1 MTNPRNSVRRAARGG
16 GRGTEPGGGV
26 SLPGVQRVL
35 SGIQPSGDVH
45 LGNLLGALQNWV
57 ADQHTHESFHPI
69 VDLHAVTVPQ
79 DPAELQAATL
89 RLAQMLM
96 ASGLDPDI
104 CVLFVQSHVPEHTQL
119 AWVLECTAGFG
130 ELRRMH
136 QFKDKSADM
145 DFVCAGLFTYPVL
158 QAADIVLYDT
168 DVVPVG
174 DDQRQH
180 IELCRDIAVR
190 FNRRYG
196 DTFTV
201 PAHVIPDTGARVMDL
216 QNPDDKM
223 SKSLE
228 SAGTVG
234 VLEDSESVVRKFKRA
249 VTDSDN
255 EVLYDP
261 VAKPGVSNL
270 LGILAA
276 ATGQNPVAVA
286 DEYAQ
291 YGPLKSDTADAVNE
305 MLNPIRDRFAELS
318 SDPGEIARVLATG
331 ADKARTVAAATL
343 ERARTN
349 AGLIPRSPA

>member
-1 MTNPRNSVRRAARGG
+1 M
-16 GRGTEPGGGV
+16 
-26 SLPGVQRVL
+26 QRVL

-136 QFKDKSADM
+136 QFKDKSADL

-180 IELCRDIAVR
+180 VELTRDITQR
-190 FNRRYG
+190 F
-196 DTFTV
+196 
-201 PAHVIPDTGARVMDL
+201 
-216 QNPDDKM
+216 
-223 SKSLE
+223 
-228 SAGTVG
+228 
-234 VLEDSESVVRKFKRA
+234 
-249 VTDSDN
+249 
-255 EVLYDP
+255 
-261 VAKPGVSNL
+261 
-270 LGILAA
+270 
-276 ATGQNPVAVA
+276 
-286 DEYAQ
+286 
-291 YGPLKSDTADAVNE
+291 
-305 MLNPIRDRFAELS
+305 
-318 SDPGEIARVLATG
+318 
-331 ADKARTVAAATL
+331 
-343 ERARTN
+343 
-349 AGLIPRSPA
+349 